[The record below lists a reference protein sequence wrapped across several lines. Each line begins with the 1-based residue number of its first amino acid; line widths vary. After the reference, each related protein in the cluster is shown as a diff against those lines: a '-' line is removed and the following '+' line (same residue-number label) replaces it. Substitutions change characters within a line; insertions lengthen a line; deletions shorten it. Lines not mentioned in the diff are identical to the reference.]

1 MARILLQLPR
11 CVETNDYYQWETP
24 VILAIKVGGPI
35 FCFYEPWILTWVKK
49 GEGIKNELFD
59 SLAWVYSWCSSKTK
73 TRLAI
78 RYKILFPVSLSQRG
92 GRGGSLW
99 YCVVQDLSISVR
111 VTIRQVLTW
120 WITLTWPALSQIL
133 PMTPLIRPTL
143 ILDKITTFFLLL
155 NPLKSFTVIADY
167 YVFFYQI
174 GELAS
179 LQSIPFNYCIVTR

>member
-78 RYKILFPVSLSQRG
+78 RYKILFPVSLTQRG
-92 GRGGSLW
+92 GEGGQP
-99 YCVVQDLSISVR
+99 V
-111 VTIRQVLTW
+111 
-120 WITLTWPALSQIL
+120 IL
-133 PMTPLIRPTL
+133 CRTRP
-143 ILDKITTFFLLL
+143 
-155 NPLKSFTVIADY
+155 
-167 YVFFYQI
+167 FYQCPCHNTTSPHMMNNSH
-174 GELAS
+174 LACPVPDPANDS
-179 LQSIPFNYCIVTR
+179 TDKTYSNFG